1 MNRTFWNIDIIDDQ
15 HVMGRLVGHHF
26 TTKNKKPPQESPPM
40 GYSSQCYKLIYIYII
55 HIIIRYKL
63 YFCGRTST

>member
-1 MNRTFWNIDIIDDQ
+1 MYGTFWNIDIIDDQ

-40 GYSSQCYKLIYIYII
+40 GYSSQCYKLIYIYT
-55 HIIIRYKL
+55 L
-63 YFCGRTST
+63 YI